1 MRNLIAIAAA
11 VICTCMGNSIK
22 AQTNFTKADVAAAEK
37 MLGLNFTEKE
47 RDSMMNFLVD
57 QQRIYNYLRSQ
68 QIPNHISSAN
78 YFTVKNNQKFSNTK
92 ALFTIPANVSLPKN
106 KEALA
111 FYSIPQLASLI
122 YNKKISSLSLTQL
135 FVKRLKEAND
145 VLHCAITITEEAAYA
160 QATKADA
167 ELAAGKYRGILHGI
181 PYGIKDLFTVK
192 NTKTTW
198 GAKPYANQQLH
209 QDAVVAQRL
218 KDAGA
223 ILIAKLSLGEL
234 AMDDTWFGG
243 RTRNPWDT
251 SKGSGG
257 SSAGSASATAAALV
271 PFAIGTETW
280 GSIVDPS
287 MRCGTTGLRPTYGAV
302 PKTGAMNLAFSS
314 DKVGPICRSAEDAAI
329 VYAAIK
335 GYDAGDLSSQN
346 SQFSYKPLS
355 SIKGLKVAYI
365 SNYVDTLPDN
375 CAEKRFLAELKNWGA
390 NITPISFPDTLHAN
404 DVLGLI
410 ISAESAAF
418 FEELTMTN
426 NDDLLAQQ
434 NSYNWPNIFR
444 SGQMIPATAYIN
456 ACRMRTIIIDKMA
469 PLMNGYDIIFAPP
482 STGEQLAITNLTGH
496 PSLTFPIGFSQTGLP
511 ITISIIGKHFEEA
524 TLIAFAHFY
533 QRKTS
538 YHQQMPPMFAV
549 KQP

>member
-1 MRNLIAIAAA
+1 MRKLIAIASA
-11 VICTCMGNSIK
+11 VLCTCIGNTLL
-22 AQTNFTKADVAAAEK
+22 AQTSFTKADVAAAEK
-37 MLGLNFTEKE
+37 ILGLRFTEKE

-57 QQRIYNYLRSQ
+57 QQRVYNFLRSQ
-68 QIPNHISSAN
+68 QIPNHINSAN
-78 YFTVKNNQKFSNTK
+78 YFTVKNNQKRSNGK
-92 ALFTIPANVSLPKN
+92 SLFIIPINVALPKN

-111 FYSIPQLASLI
+111 YYSIPQLASLI

-135 FVKRLKEAND
+135 FIKRLKEANE
-145 VLHCAITITEEAAYA
+145 VLHCAITITEEAAYV
-160 QATKADA
+160 QAKKADA
-167 ELAAGKYRGILHGI
+167 ELATGKYRGILHGI

-198 GAKPYANQQLH
+198 GAMPYAEQQIQ
-209 QDAVVAQRL
+209 QDAVVAERL
-218 KDAGA
+218 RDAGA

-257 SSAGSASATAAALV
+257 SSAGSAAATAAGLV

-329 VYAAIK
+329 VFAAIK

-355 SIKGLKVAYI
+355 SMKGLKIAYI
-365 SNYVDTLPDN
+365 QNYIDTLPNN
-375 CAEKRFLAELKNWGA
+375 CPEKRYLAELKKMGA
-390 NITPISFPDTLHAN
+390 NITPIIFSDSLHAN
-404 DVLGLI
+404 DVLSLI
-410 ISAESAAF
+410 VSAESAAF
-418 FEELTMTN
+418 FEELTLTDK
-426 NDDLLAQQ
+426 DDLLAQQ
-434 NSYNWPNIFR
+434 HSYNWPNIFR

-456 ACRMRTIIIDKMA
+456 ACRMRTMIIEKMA
-469 PLMNGYDIIFAPP
+469 PLLNDYDIIIAPP

-496 PSLTFPIGFSQTGLP
+496 PSLTFPIGFTKSGLP
-511 ITISIIGKHFEEA
+511 STISIIGKHFEEA
-524 TLIAFAHFY
+524 TLVAFAQFY
-533 QRKTS
+533 QSKTS
-538 YHQQMPPMFAV
+538 HHKQMPPMFAV
-549 KQP
+549 K